1 LRRESSNGKL
11 SVMSEATYHLLESA
25 LVDLVRV
32 GSGGNGAGVRQ
43 LTNRLLRSLPK
54 DAPETEELRTRLT
67 EAMVGGSGRPSFRSV
82 TAPMVEANEALV
94 HWSTPNS
101 EVLPPLYLGSRTQ
114 SEFAQL
120 LLQWSDAAKRETA
133 GLSAANTVLL
143 SGPPGV
149 GKTLLAHHIAAEL
162 GLPLATVNLAEVIT
176 SLLGGTGK
184 NLRDAMQAA
193 LDNECVLLMDEFDA
207 VAKRRDDTSDIG
219 ELKRIVNVMLLELD
233 QWPADRLLIAAT
245 NHAHLLDAAVI
256 RRFEM
261 AIEIELL
268 SGDVRFEFIEDL
280 LGGHDCE
287 RWALELVSEAT
298 AEMSPAEIEGLI
310 RSARRESLTSDL
322 PLERALVSRSMRRPG
337 SNFDRDLAMS
347 ELSSRWNL
355 SNRQIGRI
363 FGVSH
368 PTVGTAIKRVE
379 ERGAK

>member
-1 LRRESSNGKL
+1 
-11 SVMSEATYHLLESA
+11 MSESTYHLLESA

-43 LTNRLLRSLPK
+43 LTNRLLRALPK
-54 DAPETEELRTRLT
+54 DSPETEELRTRLT

-82 TAPMVEANEALV
+82 TAPTVEANEALV

-101 EVLPPLYLGSRTQ
+101 EALPRLYLGSRTQ
-114 SEFAQL
+114 GEVGQL
-120 LLQWSDAAKRETA
+120 LLQWSDAAKLETA

-207 VAKRRDDTSDIG
+207 VAKRRDDSSDIG

-233 QWPADRLLIAAT
+233 QWPTDRLLIAAT
-245 NHAHLLDAAVI
+245 NHAHLLDAAVT

-261 AIEIELL
+261 AIEVELL
-268 SGDVRFEFIEDL
+268 SGDVRFEFIADL
-280 LGGHDCE
+280 LAGHDCE
-287 RWALELVSEAT
+287 RWALELVAEAT

-310 RSARRESLTSDL
+310 RSARRESLTSDV

-337 SNFDRDLAMS
+337 RNFDRDLAMS
-347 ELSSRWNL
+347 ELSIRWNL